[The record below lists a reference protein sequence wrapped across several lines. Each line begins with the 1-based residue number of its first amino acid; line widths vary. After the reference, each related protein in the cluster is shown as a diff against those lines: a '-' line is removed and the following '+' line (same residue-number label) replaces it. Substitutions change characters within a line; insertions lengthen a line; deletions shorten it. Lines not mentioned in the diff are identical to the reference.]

1 MFFPFYHAQAQ
12 INAIMSRHHNTVERL
27 DRPSAYYQSKV
38 LNFQHIYSILI
49 LTCPSQNKRRRYN
62 DRDDD
67 KHEDPNDDLRN
78 ATTLYV
84 GNLYVHTDHDTWL
97 MTKIKLICYLVLS
110 TQPRN
115 RSTSCSPSTYYNLMT
130 RNNNRLT

>member
-1 MFFPFYHAQAQ
+1 MLSFLFYHAQAQ
-12 INAIMSRHHNTVERL
+12 LNTNMSRHHNTVERL

-38 LNFQHIYSILI
+38 QNFQHIYSILALI
-49 LTCPSQNKRRRYN
+49 RPSQNKRRRYN

-84 GNLYVHTDHDTWL
+84 GNLYVNGL
-97 MTKIKLICYLVLS
+97 
-110 TQPRN
+110 
-115 RSTSCSPSTYYNLMT
+115 
-130 RNNNRLT
+130 